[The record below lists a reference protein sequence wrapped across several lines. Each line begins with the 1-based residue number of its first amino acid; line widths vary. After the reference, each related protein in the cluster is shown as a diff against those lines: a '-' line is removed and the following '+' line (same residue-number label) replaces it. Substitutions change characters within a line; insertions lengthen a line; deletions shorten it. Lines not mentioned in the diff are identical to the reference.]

1 MNPYTHD
8 PISLM
13 SREDSRELEEQHKLA
28 EYQASLIEC
37 ACGGKFEPWQITQIG
52 GVNHC
57 PACVEIWKEQNE
69 DVRNEDS
76 ATESMLAVISEK
88 RLQALKFSVA
98 LMHAKIGGGDPDLVW
113 WAKRVEGAMKVK
125 QTVPY

>member
-8 PISLM
+8 QISLM
-13 SREDSRELEEQHKLA
+13 SREESRELEEQHKLD

-57 PACVEIWKEQNE
+57 PACVEIWKEQNQE
-69 DVRNEDS
+69 PEDS
-76 ATESMLAVISEK
+76 AAETMLAVISPERLEK
-88 RLQALKFSVA
+88 LKWSVA
-98 LMHAKIGGGDPDLVW
+98 LMNEKIGGGDPDLVW

-125 QTVPY
+125 QTAPY